1 MRYNNRYA
9 MPVHPK
15 VLEQDF
21 ETTVDLNK
29 LDEIYLIL
37 REGKNIPF
45 VSIARYL
52 EDAWYFINEKRG
64 VNLRDREKL
73 IPVFQE
79 LNKKIKV
86 RKKVDKA
93 YRGVRLSNFDPNA
106 LKKTYPNSINDP
118 EVLEHLEGLAYGLR
132 SWSTNEESG
141 SIWAVENSPNPLNK
155 DSVVFEINNPKV
167 ILDLNEVDIFYSSL
181 GKDITIGDPEEVA
194 IYIKNPK
201 ILSVIK
207 TSYKTKDTY
216 TVKIK
221 DMG

>member
-1 MRYNNRYA
+1 MKYA

-37 REGKNIPF
+37 KESKNIPF
-45 VSIARYL
+45 LTIGKYL
-52 EDAWYFINEKRG
+52 DAAWFFINERRG
-64 VNLRDREKL
+64 INLRDREKL
-73 IPVFQE
+73 VPVFSE
-79 LNKKIKV
+79 LNKKIKG

-106 LKKTYPNSINDP
+106 LTRTYPDSIHDP
-118 EVLEHLEGLAYGLR
+118 VVLEHLESLAYGLR
-132 SWSTNEESG
+132 SWSTNEETG
-141 SIWAVENSPNPLNK
+141 PIWAVENSSNPFNK
-155 DSVVFEINNPKV
+155 DRVVFEITNPKV
-167 ILDLNEVDIFYSSL
+167 ILDMNETDLFYTSL
-181 GKDITIGDPEEVA
+181 GNPGIAIGDPEEVA
-194 IYIKNPK
+194 LYIKNPK
-201 ILSVIK
+201 ILSIRK
-207 TSYKTKDTY
+207 TSYKTTDTY